1 MKGEMEMPY
10 TMNDYPDSLKN
21 MEKLERKKAIDI
33 INALLEEGYDE
44 GRAIPIGTEQAQ
56 EWYQNASQKE
66 LDELKDEKVTD
77 HKKDPGSQGGKIADN
92 NVEVF
97 FEDDEWKVQT
107 KGAKRPSNTYDNK
120 NDAISRAKEIAENRG
135 AETIIH
141 NKNE

>member
-56 EWYQNASQKE
+56 EWYQDASQKE

>member
-56 EWYQNASQKE
+56 EWYQDASQKE
-66 LDELKDEKVTD
+66 LDELKNEKVTD
-77 HKKDPGSQGGKIADN
+77 HEKDPGSQGGKIADN

-135 AETIIH
+135 AETIVH

>member
-1 MKGEMEMPY
+1 MPY

-44 GRAIPIGTEQAQ
+44 GRAIPIGTDQAK
-56 EWYQNASQKE
+56 EWYQDASQKE
-66 LDELKDEKVTD
+66 LDELKNEKVTD
-77 HKKDPGSQGGKIADN
+77 HEDDPGKQGGKIADN
-92 NVEVF
+92 DVEVF

-120 NDAISRAKEIAENRG
+120 NDATRRAKEIAENRG
-135 AETIIH
+135 AEAIIH

>member
-1 MKGEMEMPY
+1 MPY
-10 TMNDYPDSLKN
+10 SMNDYPDSLKN

-33 INALLEEGYDE
+33 INALLEEGYDD
-44 GRAIPIGTEQAQ
+44 GRAIPIGTSQAE
-56 EWYQNASQKE
+56 EWYADASKEE
-66 LDELKDEKVTD
+66 LDELENKDVTEHED
-77 HKKDPGSQGGKIADN
+77 DPGKQGGKIADN
-92 NVEVF
+92 DVEVF

-120 NDAISRAKEIAENRG
+120 NDATKRAKEIAENRG

>member
-1 MKGEMEMPY
+1 MPY
-10 TMNDYPDSLKN
+10 SMNDYPDSLKN

-33 INALLEEGYDE
+33 INALLEEGYDD
-44 GRAIPIGTEQAQ
+44 GRAIPIGTDQAK
-56 EWYQNASQKE
+56 EWYSDASKKE
-66 LDELKDEKVTD
+66 LDELKSKDVTEHED
-77 HKKDPGSQGGKIADN
+77 DPGQQGGKIADN
-92 NVEVF
+92 DVEVF

-120 NDAISRAKEIAENRG
+120 NDATKRAKEIAENRG